1 MIFITAKD
9 VSGGKVVTID
19 GSLAVT
25 TVSLAEVT
33 SQLREAIDD
42 QSKNVILNL
51 EDVPYISSSA
61 LRVFIILGKE
71 LKSSGGGLHFCCAT
85 EIVQDTFDISG
96 FNKMF
101 KTYKTEDEAV
111 QDVLA

>member
-9 VSGGKVVTID
+9 VSGVNVVKID

-25 TVSLAEVT
+25 IGTLAEVI
-33 SQLREAIDD
+33 SQLREVIDD

-51 EDVPYISSSA
+51 EDMPYLSSSA
-61 LRVFIILGKE
+61 LRVFLIIGKE
-71 LKSSGGGLHFCCAT
+71 LKSSGGALHFCGAT

-96 FNKMF
+96 FNKLF
-101 KTYKTEDEAV
+101 KSYKTEDEAV